1 MCAAVLYLVI
11 YSCPTLCYPIDCSPL
26 GSSVHGDSPG
36 KNTGVGCYDLLQGI
50 FPTQESNRGLP
61 RCRRILYVWATSWSM
76 SRSDKCVVNK
86 KLIYFYSVFIKQSGM
101 TQNLVKCVKYLT
113 FLFLGYPHP
122 LTAQFSNSTAK
133 CHDMT
138 PGTAH
143 VWYIVNVQ

>member
-1 MCAAVLYLVI
+1 
-11 YSCPTLCYPIDCSPL
+11 
-26 GSSVHGDSPG
+26 
-36 KNTGVGCYDLLQGI
+36 
-50 FPTQESNRGLP
+50 
-61 RCRRILYVWATSWSM
+61 
-76 SRSDKCVVNK
+76 
-86 KLIYFYSVFIKQSGM
+86 M

-143 VWYIVNVQ
+143 VWYIVNVQMIVVEVTRFRGGRLSIPSGSLFEPNCLLPYF